1 MSARLATSCDLE
13 RPELWSLKGEGNANW
28 VFSYAGTSPNLVGK
42 VLRVRKPKPPPEPE
56 HLALEDAVW
65 GPVLGNRAAADGSD
79 SAADR
84 ERAYV
89 QLLLAPLLGP
99 QHIPL
104 QQQVYPSLKFL
115 QRLLH
120 CSGCLWSLPDGK
132 VGVAGVAA
140 PLPAVLMPDV
150 TLLPASS
157 PSGTSGSV
165 AEGAAGPVVC
175 IELKPK
181 CGFINTCSTV
191 HPANRGLKH
200 SRSRYQLHQ
209 LLKLEEGSIDACSTY
224 DPCDLFSGEPGRL
237 RAALAALLEQPQN
250 NLRLFL
256 GGQSQQL
263 PQRPQTCAETGAA
276 GEPAGEQQVP
286 QHAAPQQVAQQQE
299 QQQNRPQQQPQERE
313 QARAGAA
320 LEALLVGLLPQPYGQ
335 RRGALVELL
344 AAVLEVEGVLPRL
357 LQAQQQCPYDVEGVY
372 QLYCSLAGV
381 TGTLSSASTCSTA
394 AEGLD
399 DASDTDAATDA
410 DAGSHVAALQQLLA
424 LPLHKAYAVLRSY
437 VVAATAKD
445 CAIMITLQRLT
456 GAAAPA
462 ATAAAGADGSLHSSN
477 DGTSPQHLSRHGPL
491 GCIYSS
497 AAGAWYAY
505 QLALVD
511 LDQKALA
518 KIVKHS
524 ELDAAILVAARR
536 HLAAH
541 HDDG

>member
-1 MSARLATSCDLE
+1 M
-13 RPELWSLKGEGNANW
+13 
-28 VFSYAGTSPNLVGK
+28 
-42 VLRVRKPKPPPEPE
+42 
-56 HLALEDAVW
+56 
-65 GPVLGNRAAADGSD
+65 
-79 SAADR
+79 
-84 ERAYV
+84 
-89 QLLLAPLLGP
+89 
-99 QHIPL
+99 
-104 QQQVYPSLKFL
+104 
-115 QRLLH
+115 
-120 CSGCLWSLPDGK
+120 
-132 VGVAGVAA
+132 
-140 PLPAVLMPDV
+140 
-150 TLLPASS
+150 
-157 PSGTSGSV
+157 
-165 AEGAAGPVVC
+165 
-175 IELKPK
+175 LKPK
-181 CGFINTCSTV
+181 CGFINACSTV

-224 DPCDLFSGEPGRL
+224 DPCDLFSGEPSRL

-263 PQRPQTCAETGAA
+263 PQRPQTCAEAGAA

-299 QQQNRPQQQPQERE
+299 QQQNRQQQQPQERE
-313 QARAGAA
+313 QERAGAA
-320 LEALLVGLLPQPYGQ
+320 LEALLVGLLPQPDGE

-344 AAVLEVEGVLPRL
+344 AAVLEVEEVLPRV

-372 QLYCSLAGV
+372 KLYCSLAGV
-381 TGTLSSASTCSTA
+381 TGTLSLASTCSTA

-410 DAGSHVAALQQLLA
+410 DAGSHAAALQQLLA
-424 LPLHKAYAVLRSY
+424 LPIDEAYAVLRSY

-456 GAAAPA
+456 GAAAPT
-462 ATAAAGADGSLHSSN
+462 ATEAAGADGSLHSSN

-505 QLALVD
+505 RLALVD

-524 ELDAAILVAARR
+524 ALDAAILVAARR

-541 HDDG
+541 LDDG